1 MGQDGGLR
9 FIMYKIIALDMDG
22 TLLNKEKVVTDRTKA
37 ALKKA
42 GEMGVKVVLASGRPI
57 EGLKRYLE
65 ELDLMKADEYVLSY
79 NGCLVQETKTEK
91 IICEFGLTGKD
102 LHYFY
107 DISCSLGVNIH
118 AFSPKKGLITPKNSR
133 YTEVEAT
140 INQIDTNICDF
151 TTIKED
157 EDIIKIMLIDE
168 PEILEKAVEAMP
180 KELYDKYTIVKST
193 PYFLE
198 IISKDAGKGVGL
210 KALAEHLN
218 VKQEEIIAVGDAGN
232 DLDMIEYAGLGVAMA
247 NASENVKEIAN
258 YITHCNNEDGVAK
271 VIEKFILV

>member
-1 MGQDGGLR
+1 
-9 FIMYKIIALDMDG
+9 MYKIIAIDMDG
-22 TLLNKEKVVTDRTKA
+22 TLLNTEKVITEKTKV

-57 EGLKRYLE
+57 DGLKRYLE
-65 ELDLMKADEYVLSY
+65 ELDLMKEDEYVLSY
-79 NGCLVQETKTEK
+79 NGCLVQEIKTEK
-91 IICEFGLTGKD
+91 IICEFGLKGKD
-102 LHYFY
+102 LHSFY
-107 DISCSLGVNIH
+107 DISCNLGVNIH
-118 AFSPKKGLITPKNSR
+118 AFSPKRGLITPKTSR

-140 INQIDTNICDF
+140 INKIDINICDF
-151 TTIKED
+151 ASIKED

-168 PEILEKAVEAMP
+168 PEILQKAEDAIP
-180 KELYDKYTIVKST
+180 KELYDKYNIVKST

-210 KALAEHLN
+210 KALADHLN
-218 VKQEEIIAVGDAGN
+218 VKQEEVIAVGDAGN

-247 NASENVKEIAN
+247 NASDDVKEIAD
-258 YITHCNNEDGVAK
+258 YITADHNEDGVAK